1 MVLFSVTKEWIIL
14 APAGVTAAGTAAAE
28 LSFYIAALRG
38 RAGLGRSSPPIAD
51 TGGPAPPDS
60 APVIIL
66 DAGHFLPGDSGG
78 RRSGFT
84 WRAGQDR
91 IEIYGDSDR
100 GLCNGVFDFLSNL
113 GIRWPAPGMEELPD
127 CADRG
132 EYQLKTDRAHAPSE
146 DAPGNRRRIVIDKE
160 TAPKKRDALIRW
172 AARNRVDAL
181 VFSLGDRV
189 FRRPRNGNGSLA
201 LAERY
206 AMIIEAGGWDLSL
219 LVPRGYFFL
228 HRDLF
233 RMDSGKRIRRF
244 NFCPSNPQT
253 IALLKKEGKRRFG
266 ALLRLHPEVDTF
278 HLWPDRGHET
288 TWCSCPTCRAF
299 SRSEQNR
306 MALCA
311 AADALTETSPSA
323 RLSFFEEAGGDSP
336 ESAAGTVLP
345 RPNLF
350 RLETLPRRGLTLHT
364 HAGLSACGGPYRRPG
379 ETPSAPAA
387 PGGA

>member
-1 MVLFSVTKEWIIL
+1 MALFNVSKEWIIL
-14 APAGVTAAGTAAAE
+14 APAAEAAAETAAAD
-28 LSFYIAALRG
+28 LSFYLAALRG
-38 RAGLGRSSPPIAD
+38 RAGLERALPPIAD
-51 TGGPAPPDS
+51 AAGAAPPDS

-66 DAGHFLPGDSGG
+66 NAGGSSPDRSAWR

-91 IEIYGDSDR
+91 VEIYGDSDR

-113 GIRWPAPGMEELPD
+113 GFRWPVPGREETPD
-127 CADRG
+127 PADRG
-132 EYQLKTDRAHAPSE
+132 EYRLKNAGAWVPSE
-146 DAPGNRRRIVIDKE
+146 EAPENRRRVVIDRKTTPKE
-160 TAPKKRDALIRW
+160 RHTLIRW
-172 AARNRVDAL
+172 AARNRIDAL

-189 FRRPRNGNGSLA
+189 LRRPGGRKGPLA

-219 LVPRGYFFL
+219 LVPRRYFFF

-233 RMDSGKRIRRF
+233 RMDSGKRVRGF
-244 NFCPSNPQT
+244 NFCPTNPRT
-253 IALLKKEGKRRFG
+253 VALLTAQEKRRLG
-266 ALLRLHPEVDTF
+266 ALLRLHPGIDTF

-288 TWCSCPTCRAF
+288 AWCSCPACRAF

-311 AADALTETSPSA
+311 AADALAALAPAA
-323 RLSFFEEAGGDSP
+323 RLSFLEETGDDPSEP
-336 ESAAGTVLP
+336 AAPP

-350 RLETLPRRGLTLHT
+350 RLGAAPRF
-364 HAGLSACGGPYRRPG
+364 PG
-379 ETPSAPAA
+379 ETV
-387 PGGA
+387 